1 MKQLPSP
8 SAIDA
13 IVLDFG
19 GVLYDIDY
27 HAPARAFRAL
37 GMQNFEEIYSQ
48 ASQTDLFDRLET
60 GKISNSDFIDAL
72 HSYVPEGVTK
82 GEVLE
87 AWNVI
92 LLGIPKERI
101 DFVHQLRANFRTFL
115 LSNTNAI
122 HVEQFE
128 QDIDETMGL
137 QHFRSAFE
145 KIYYSNVMG
154 IKKPYPKTF
163 LEVCEWN
170 GLTPERT
177 LFIDDSAQHVEG
189 ALKAGL
195 HAYHLEVPQ
204 EDIRVLLGDFV

>member
-1 MKQLPSP
+1 MKHLPSP

-27 HAPARAFRAL
+27 HAPARAFKAL
-37 GMQNFEEIYSQ
+37 GMDNFEEIYSQ

-60 GKISNSDFIDAL
+60 GNISNRDFIDAL
-72 HSYVPEGVTK
+72 HGYVPEGVTK
-82 GEVLE
+82 DEVLE

-101 DFVHQLRANFRTFL
+101 DFVHGLKARYRTFL

-128 QDIDETMGL
+128 DDIHQTMGL

-145 KIYYSNVMG
+145 KIYYSNVIG
-154 IKKPYPKTF
+154 IKKPYPETF
-163 LEVCEWN
+163 VQVCEWN
-170 GLTPERT
+170 DLDPAKT
-177 LFIDDSAQHVEG
+177 LFVDDSAQHVKG
-189 ALKAGL
+189 ALEAGL
-195 HAYHLEVPQ
+195 QAYHLEVPQ
-204 EDIRVLLGDFV
+204 EDIRTLLGDFL